1 MAVYLG
7 NDKIMDIRCPSWDF
21 QKAFFNAGGHCGHS
35 TNTTSFVGAIAYD
48 STSDMTD
55 MSYFF
60 EQCTKLKEIP
70 SFNTSKVTNMISMF
84 SNCSNLTTI
93 PQLDTSNVTNMGS
106 MFSNCTSLASI
117 PQLDTSKVTNMVY
130 MFSSCS
136 SLTTIPQLDTSKVTN
151 MGSMFYNCTSLASIP
166 QLDTS
171 KVTNMVYMF
180 ERCTSLTSIKMKN
193 MSTSFDI
200 HWSTKMEREALVE
213 VLNNLATVTST
224 KTLTLGST
232 LLAKLTDTD
241 KAIATNKG
249 WTLA

>member
-7 NDKIMDIRCPSWDF
+7 NDKITDIRCPSWDF

-48 STSDMTD
+48 STSDVTN

-70 SFNTSKVTNMISMF
+70 LFNTSKVTDMNSMF
-84 SNCSNLTTI
+84 FYCSSLTSI
-93 PQLDTSNVTNMGS
+93 PQLDTSKVTYMNS
-106 MFSNCTSLASI
+106 MFQNCTSLTSI
-117 PQLDTSKVTNMVY
+117 PQLDTSKVTNMNS
-130 MFSSCS
+130 MFYYCS
-136 SLTTIPQLDTSKVTN
+136 SLT
-151 MGSMFYNCTSLASIP
+151 SIP

-171 KVTNMVYMF
+171 KVTNMNSMF
-180 ERCTSLTSIKMKN
+180 QNCSSLTSIKMKN

>member
-7 NDKIMDIRCPSWDF
+7 NEKITDIKCPSWDF

-70 SFNTSKVTNMISMF
+70 LFNTGKVTSMGYMF
-84 SNCSNLTTI
+84 YSCSSLTAI
-93 PQLDTSNVTNMGS
+93 PQLDTGNVTS
-106 MFSNCTSLASI
+106 MN
-117 PQLDTSKVTNMVY
+117 Y
-130 MFSSCS
+130 MFGNCS
-136 SLTTIPQLDTSKVTN
+136 
-151 MGSMFYNCTSLASIP
+151 
-166 QLDTS
+166 
-171 KVTNMVYMF
+171 
-180 ERCTSLTSIKMKN
+180 SLTSIKMKN
-193 MSTSFDI
+193 MKVNFDI
-200 HWSTKMEREALVE
+200 HYSTKMEREALVE

>member
-7 NDKIMDIRCPSWDF
+7 NDKITDIKCPSWDF

-55 MSYFF
+55 MSHFF
-60 EQCTKLKEIP
+60 EQCTKLKEVP
-70 SFNTSKVTNMISMF
+70 LFNTSK
-84 SNCSNLTTI
+84 
-93 PQLDTSNVTNMGS
+93 VTNMGS
-106 MFSNCTSLASI
+106 MFSN
-117 PQLDTSKVTNMVY
+117 
-130 MFSSCS
+130 CS
-136 SLTTIPQLDTSKVTN
+136 SLTTIPQLDTSKATN
-151 MGSMFYNCTSLASIP
+151 MNYMFYG
-166 QLDTS
+166 
-171 KVTNMVYMF
+171 
-180 ERCTSLTSIKMKN
+180 CTSLTSIKMKN